1 MEPMNRRAILRAA
14 GVGAAAWALSGCAGG
29 GVDGGANVGVNVG
42 ANGPAGASAGGAG
55 GSGGAAP
62 PKEGR
67 FVDLPTGIRMYY
79 EVHGDQG
86 EPFLLLGGTGSDH
99 GLWTHHLPE
108 LTKRWRVITPDPRG
122 TGRTTS
128 PADFASNSMRLMA
141 EDAAALLDH
150 VGMGPAHVAG
160 LSLGSAVAMELG
172 AARPDLVRS
181 LHLHGAWARSDR
193 WFIEMM
199 EIMEYPARL
208 GDLRGFLRLAL
219 PCILSRTFLND
230 EAAVAAIFRGFFDEN
245 PAPPN
250 RAGILGMIHADKTHD
265 ATPRLHL
272 VKAPTLVATGENDI
286 QVRPEYGKEVADGI
300 AGAHFHLFRGPRA
313 SHCSCLELPEEFL
326 ALTHRFVDAI

>member
-1 MEPMNRRAILRAA
+1 MDPLDRRELLRAVGAGVAGMALLGCA
-14 GVGAAAWALSGCAGG
+14 GVGKGEGNAAA
-29 GVDGGANVGVNVG
+29 
-42 ANGPAGASAGGAG
+42 
-55 GSGGAAP
+55 AAP
-62 PKEGR
+62 IPPEGA

-79 EVHGDQG
+79 EVHGDRG

-108 LTKRWRVITPDPRG
+108 MTKRWRVITPDPRG
-122 TGRTTS
+122 TGRTTA
-128 PADFASNSMRLMA
+128 PADPSTCTMRLMA
-141 EDAAALLDH
+141 EDAAGLLDH
-150 VGMGPAHVAG
+150 LGMGPAHVAG
-160 LSLGSAVAMELG
+160 LSLGSAVGMELG

-193 WFIEMM
+193 WFVEMM

-230 EAAVAAIFRGFFDEN
+230 EEAVASIYRGFFDEN

-250 RAGILGMIHADKTHD
+250 RLGILGMIHADKVHD
-265 ATPRLHL
+265 AVARLPL

-286 QVRPEYGKEVADGI
+286 QVRPE
-300 AGAHFHLFRGPRA
+300 
-313 SHCSCLELPEEFL
+313 
-326 ALTHRFVDAI
+326 